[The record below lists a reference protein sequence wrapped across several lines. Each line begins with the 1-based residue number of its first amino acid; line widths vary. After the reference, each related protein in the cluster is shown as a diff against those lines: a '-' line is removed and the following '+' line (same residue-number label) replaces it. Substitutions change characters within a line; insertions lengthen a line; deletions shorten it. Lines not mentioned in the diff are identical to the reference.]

1 MQIQATIFQTLV
13 VTFES
18 FFENP
23 YKFGHSNES
32 CLLFNEKK
40 NEVFVTLG
48 AQTFVNSE
56 NIGRQSV
63 VRPQSKFSQLK
74 CSSIRVAM
82 QC

>member
-40 NEVFVTLG
+40 NEVFAALG
-48 AQTFVNSE
+48 AQSFVNSE
-56 NIGRQSV
+56 NIARRTVAS
-63 VRPQSKFSQLK
+63 PQSTFFTT
-74 CSSIRVAM
+74 
-82 QC
+82 